1 MLERFKAMGV
11 LRNLMHLLAIIFIL
25 ILPFAEP
32 QWHPEGG
39 WELLMGAMIPAT
51 APIIFIVMMF
61 DLLILK
67 VMRSGADETRLE
79 IEGLITRTH
88 LVTGGLL
95 LLMWALSFSGILFG

>member
-61 DLLILK
+61 DLLMLK
-67 VMRSGADETRLE
+67 VMRSGADETQLE